1 MINSVLQK
9 STYILQSISDAPR
22 LEAETLLAKILGV
35 TTTYLHTWPEKYISA
50 DHESQLQ
57 TFLTQRLNG
66 QPLAYILGE
75 QAFWDMVFYVN
86 KHTLIPRPE
95 TENLIEIILEKF
107 TQHQTLRLLDLGT
120 GCGAIALTLAKTKPN
135 WQIVATDI
143 SQEALSVA
151 KENANRYQIKNVQF
165 YLGDWFTALLKQEA
179 EKDFDVIVSNPPY
192 IAASDPFLE
201 KNVFLTE
208 PKQALIA
215 GSTGLKS
222 LQTIIAGAEKF
233 LAKPGYVML
242 EHGFQQGIAVRDL
255 FANAGY
261 SHIETRLDL
270 SSQERTTFAKINYF

>member
-1 MINSVLQK
+1 MISSVLEK
-9 STYILQSISDAPR
+9 STNVLQPISDAPR

-35 TTTYLHTWPEKYISA
+35 TTTYLHTWPEKYISSE
-50 DHESQLQ
+50 HESQFQ

-95 TENLIEIILEKF
+95 TENLVEIILEKF
-107 TQHQTLRLLDLGT
+107 TQQPTLKILDLGT
-120 GCGAIALTLAKTKPN
+120 GCGAIALALAKTKPD

-143 SQEALSVA
+143 SPEALSIA

-165 YLGDWFTALLKQEA
+165 YLSDWFTALSKQEV

-201 KNVFLTE
+201 KNVFQTE
-208 PKQALIA
+208 PKHALIS
-215 GSTGLKS
+215 GSTGLEA

-233 LAKPGYVML
+233 LAKPGSLMV
-242 EHGFQQGIAVRDL
+242 EHGFQQGSAVRHL
-255 FANAGY
+255 FAKAGY